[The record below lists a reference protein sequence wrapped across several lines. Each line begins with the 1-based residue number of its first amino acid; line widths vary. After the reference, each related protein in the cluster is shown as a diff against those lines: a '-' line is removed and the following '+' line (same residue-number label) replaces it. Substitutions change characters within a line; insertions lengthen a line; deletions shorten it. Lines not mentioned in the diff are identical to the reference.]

1 MKIHIENNHSV
12 FVIWWEQME
21 IRIFL
26 CLRTHLS
33 QEKSWL
39 LGVKAYVKTSCT
51 SLRFVMA
58 DDSFCYTQICQDK
71 ALLELRI
78 VKNYKA
84 PANEQGFDSLGFFKV
99 FYSLKKLLER
109 DRSKCFKKW
118 EIFTDTHSL
127 MVTKINIRKVYF
139 FPLHGIQC

>member
-1 MKIHIENNHSV
+1 
-12 FVIWWEQME
+12 
-21 IRIFL
+21 
-26 CLRTHLS
+26 
-33 QEKSWL
+33 
-39 LGVKAYVKTSCT
+39 
-51 SLRFVMA
+51 MA
-58 DDSFCYTQICQDK
+58 DDSFCYTQIWLDK

-84 PANEQGFDSLGFFKV
+84 PANEQGFDSLGFFEV
-99 FYSLKKLLER
+99 FYSLKKLVER